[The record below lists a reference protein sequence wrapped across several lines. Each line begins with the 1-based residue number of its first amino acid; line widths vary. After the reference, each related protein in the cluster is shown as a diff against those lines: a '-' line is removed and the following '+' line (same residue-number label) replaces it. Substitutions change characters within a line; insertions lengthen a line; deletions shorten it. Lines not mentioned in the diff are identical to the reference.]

1 MTWTIIWLI
10 CFLIIGF
17 NLGMWYAYNDYMK
30 HRKIQEAYFNK
41 VETVKDVS
49 RRLET

>member
-17 NLGMWYAYNDYMK
+17 NLGMWYAYRDYLK
-30 HRKIQEAYFNK
+30 HRKTQEEFYDK
-41 VETVKDVS
+41 VERVDNIAMKT
-49 RRLET
+49 